1 MIVHL
6 GVVNLKRQV
15 LVHRQYRHDI
25 GARSFQ
31 ECVDLVLSTNGH
43 SGGPEQCLSFQ
54 KLEDVS
60 VYHICRENIYYLLC
74 SKRSTADTLASDV
87 AATEFL
93 NELYMLIKNFCGTTT
108 EESLRKNALLIEEI
122 LSEIVNRGHIYTT
135 DLSSLRP
142 CIYSEPADTP
152 ILKKTVL
159 TSTLLALDTKSVV
172 PNTTALRPVFGS
184 RLEQSQNQHKA
195 EIFLDVV
202 EKVYAS
208 ISKEGS
214 VTNFLLCGSVNL
226 KSCLES
232 KASITLGFNE
242 DLVLAS
248 APSESESYTTDVVLS
263 NYILHDTVKSDKFS
277 VDRTLTVLAPQG
289 EVPVLRYSTTRPN
302 NGYPFSI
309 VAAVEEVPGSRDLVL
324 TVKLRCEGHVGSEAI
339 GTTLEIPLPCN
350 TSGVMKRFNELEQ
363 SAEFQYE
370 NKKITWR
377 IKCLKAKSEA
387 VAKFRLANANE
398 GGFGKLELGP
408 ISMKFELSNQSTS
421 GLKIR
426 FLKADQ
432 HSGSNIQRWIRYV
445 TTSDCWVQRLT

>member
-6 GVVNLKRQV
+6 GVANQKRQII
-15 LVHRQYRHDI
+15 VHRQYRHDT
-25 GARSFQ
+25 GAKSFQ
-31 ECVDLVLSTNGH
+31 ECVDVALGT
-43 SGGPEQCLSFQ
+43 GGQSVGPGQ

-60 VYHICRENIYYLLC
+60 IYYICRDNIYYLLC
-74 SKRSTADTLASDV
+74 SKRSHGDTLASDV
-87 AATEFL
+87 TAIEFL
-93 NELYMLIKNFCGTTT
+93 NELYVLIKNFCGTTT
-108 EESLRKNALLIEEI
+108 EGSLRKNALLIEEI

-152 ILKKTVL
+152 ALKKTVL

-184 RLEQSQNQHKA
+184 RLEQSQNQQKA
-195 EIFLDVV
+195 EIFVDVV

-214 VTNFLLCGSVNL
+214 ISNFLLCGSVNL

-248 APSESESYTTDVVLS
+248 GASESESYSTDVVLS
-263 NYILHDTVKSDKFS
+263 NYILHDTVRSEKFA

-289 EVPVLRYSTTRPN
+289 EVPVLRYCTTRPN
-302 NGYPFSI
+302 NGYPFTI
-309 VAAVEEVPGSRDLVL
+309 VTAVEDVPCSRDLVL
-324 TVKLRCEGHVGSEAI
+324 TVKLRCEGHVGSEAV

-350 TSGVMKRFNELEQ
+350 TSGIMKRFNELEQ

-370 NKKITWR
+370 NKKIIWR

-432 HSGSNIQRWIRYV
+432 HSGGNIQRWIRYV